1 MSKPSL
7 PGQSTKTTTQHQKIV
22 LAFRQEQLQRDRRD
36 RVLMNGCRPSIGTKP
51 ILTAPATRKE
61 RSRLLRWR
69 LDWLPGQPR
78 DCLCR
83 QDRLTRK
90 HVLECQLI
98 PAHLWDTL
106 PTPPPDSNQN
116 TIDFALSAL
125 TISPTSPPPY
135 WSDLLSILRLVDRY
149 VHSDTVFPEEPAPGE
164 T

>member
-36 RVLMNGCRPSIGTKP
+36 RVLMNGCRPTIGTEP

-106 PTPPPDSNQN
+106 STPPPDSNQN